1 MTLFLHN
8 YLFNLLSSIII
19 VLKEVLKTMGQELEI
34 EFKNLLTQEDY
45 SSLKQ
50 YYFKQN

>member
-34 EFKNLLTQEDY
+34 EFKNLLTARRIFIIKTI
-45 SSLKQ
+45 L
-50 YYFKQN
+50 F